1 MNSHQANGTPVALMG
16 RVPCQV
22 RGPVNKGD
30 RLVNIAAGIAG
41 RYDSELAQSGCIIG
55 KSLQDIDS
63 DRVDII
69 EIVVGKT

>member
-1 MNSHQANGTPVALMG
+1 
-16 RVPCQV
+16 V